1 MPDLSQLSQSDIEA
15 IKSRNLTALSDEGRQ
30 IAESFLSESPEPTQP
45 TQPMQST
52 EPSQQAA
59 PAEDAMQE
67 EASAA
72 ERFAYGFASTKSD
85 VQLAFRAA
93 QVNLGLGEFKMG
105 ANGLEYRSQEEAFGE
120 EFANAPSE
128 LKAAV
133 LQRLDEN
140 ELAREFPEL
149 SQQEGIGGLSGFGGS
164 LAGALMSPTSLF
176 GGGVLARS
184 GMKGIAALGAGFGAE
199 YNALEQLAQTATIN
213 PKELAVATT
222 IGAVAAPATTKA
234 FSLLGAGVKK
244 GLLTKSVPRKVDEAN
259 KTMMEVQ
266 RVVLEERL
274 RTPARG
280 AAKTFDE
287 IFPKIQARLGLTR
300 EQVDEFQALSTLEIQ
315 MPKTK
320 KAATDALTELN
331 GEIDAVSASGS
342 LMFRNVLASASTEIA
357 KISPRVGGWLRRYD
371 SEMQVNTAKY
381 MKRVEPFLKAAEKIP
396 PKIMEQAHRHFLA
409 NDLQAAKTLLKPHS
423 DTIGATIDDAALVL
437 RELLGELQEAGY
449 KVSNNMDYWPRRVI
463 SYEELL
469 AQTNR
474 QDKSKITRM
483 VEARA
488 KTLKTSVEDLPQ
500 DELDDVISRFYEV
513 RNRTDMGSPSSA
525 IKSRKMNVDEATSH
539 LYHMPQTALAQHV
552 RSTVQRIQKAKF
564 LGRKNVSQ
572 AKGAQNLD
580 FGKSLNKLLGEE
592 LQFKSMNPRDSGRLR
607 ELLDAR
613 FGLAEKTGSS
623 LSNKARTA
631 MHMAT
636 IANPISAL
644 TQIQDV
650 GMSFFA
656 NGLLPTIR
664 ALVGE
669 NKFKLERFDLDGR
682 VSAEMATVGGMA
694 KALDKFF
701 SATGFKR
708 ADRLGKETLMNAAY
722 NKYSKMAQTKE
733 GVNKLRKRFGHVFG
747 DEFDLLVTD
756 LRSGKISDNVDYMV
770 SAELL
775 NWQPVAVSELPLFY
789 QKYPEFRTLYT
800 LKSFTVK
807 QLDVVRRE
815 IIDEFRE
822 GNNLDATRK
831 LFSYLTVVG
840 LSGAGVQEVKD
851 FITRGDSI
859 KAEDI
864 PEQMASSI
872 LRQVALS
879 KFLLTNYVG
888 EGRPMAA
895 IGELV
900 FSPFLLFDSLG
911 SDVAK
916 MVTGDFDP
924 AKAKS
929 VAMIPVGGKLYQD
942 LILGGREEKR
952 RKDMRE
958 NPL

>member
-1 MPDLSQLSQSDIEA
+1 MPDLSQLSQADVEA
-15 IKSRNLTALSDEGRQ
+15 IKSRNLDALSDEGRQ
-30 IAESFLSESPEPTQP
+30 IAQSFLSQSPQTPQ
-45 TQPMQST
+45 
-52 EPSQQAA
+52 PSQQEMIVE
-59 PAEDAMQE
+59 AEPQE

-85 VQLAFRAA
+85 MQLAYRAA
-93 QVNLGLGEFKMG
+93 QVNLGFGEFRMG
-105 ANGLEYRSQEEAFGE
+105 ANGLEYLTQEEAFGE
-120 EFANAPSE
+120 EFANAPDE
-128 LKAAV
+128 VKAAV
-133 LQRLDEN
+133 LKRVDER
-140 ELAREFPEL
+140 ELEREFPEL
-149 SQQEGIGGLSGFGGS
+149 SQQEGMGGVAGFAGS

-184 GMKGIAALGAGFGAE
+184 GMKGIAALGAGFSAE

-213 PKELAVATT
+213 PKQLAVATT
-222 IGAVAAPATTKA
+222 VGAIAAPATTKA
-234 FSLLGAGVKK
+234 FSLLGTGVKK
-244 GLLTKSVPRKVDEAN
+244 GLLSKSVPRKVEEAN

-266 RVVLEERL
+266 RIVLEERL
-274 RTPARG
+274 RSPAQG
-280 AAKTFDE
+280 APKTFDE
-287 IFPKIQARLGLTR
+287 IFPKVQARLGLNR
-300 EQVDEFQALSTLEIQ
+300 EQVDEFQALSTIEIQ

-320 KAATDALTELN
+320 KAATDALAELN
-331 GEIDAVSASGS
+331 GEIDAVSASKS
-342 LMFRNVLASASTEIA
+342 IVFRNVLASASTEIS

-381 MKRVEPFLKAAEKIP
+381 MKRIEPFLKEAEKIP
-396 PKIMEQAHRHFLA
+396 AKVMEQAHRHFLA
-409 NDLQAAKTLLKPHS
+409 NDLQAAKSILKPHS
-423 DTIGATIDDAALVL
+423 DTIGNTIDDASGVL
-437 RELLGELQEAGY
+437 RELFNELKEAGY
-449 KVSNNMDYWPRRVI
+449 KISDNMDYWPRRVI

-474 QDKSKITRM
+474 QDKAKLTRM

-488 KTLKTSVEDLPQ
+488 KTLKTSVEELPQ
-500 DELDDVISRFYEV
+500 NELDDVISRFYEV
-513 RNRTDMGSPSSA
+513 RNRTDIGAPSSA
-525 IKSRKMNVDEATSH
+525 IKSRKMNVDEATAH

-564 LGRKNVSQ
+564 LGKQNVSQ
-572 AKGAQNLD
+572 VKGAQNID
-580 FGKSLNKLLGEE
+580 FSKSLNRLLAEE
-592 LQFKSMNPRDSGRLR
+592 MKFQSMNPRDAARLR
-607 ELLDAR
+607 DLIDAR
-613 FGLAEKTGSS
+613 FGLAERSGSG

-636 IANPISAL
+636 IANPVSAL

-656 NGLLPTIR
+656 NGYLPTIK

-694 KALDKFF
+694 KMLDRFF
-701 SATGFKR
+701 TVTGFKR
-708 ADRLGKETLMNAAY
+708 ADRLGKETIMNAAY

-756 LRSGKISDNVDYMV
+756 LKSGKITDNVDYMV

-789 QKYPEFRTLYT
+789 QKHPELRSLYT

-815 IIDEFRE
+815 IIDEFRA

-851 FITRGDSI
+851 FLTRGDSI
-859 KAEDI
+859 KPEDI

-872 LRQVALS
+872 LRQLALS
-879 KFLLTNYVG
+879 KYLMTNYIG
-888 EGRPMAA
+888 EGRPVAA
-895 IGELV
+895 LGEIL

-911 SDVAK
+911 SDVLK
-916 MVTGDFDP
+916 TMKGELDP
-924 AKAKS
+924 VKAKS

-942 LILGGREEKR
+942 LILGGREEKK
-952 RKDMRE
+952 RKDLRE
-958 NPL
+958 TPL